1 MFGQIRINVTDSI
14 LDTRSFSLLMIYQ
27 LCKWDLQC
35 WPENVLTL
43 CCVLVPGSFHGQQ
56 EDHAQEGG
64 VGTA

>member
-35 WPENVLTL
+35 WPENVLL
-43 CCVLVPGSFHGQQ
+43 CCVLVSGSIHGQQ